1 MRTWQVPAFGEPE
14 QMILA
19 DVPTP
24 APKDGEVRIRARAAT
39 LNFFDLLLI
48 QGKYQAKP
56 AFPFTPGAEAAG
68 VIEAIGAGV
77 EGFAVGDPVIA
88 LPSFGAFAEEVICPA
103 QRLLAIPEG
112 MDFASAA
119 AYPIVYQTSWFALE
133 ERARL
138 QAGEWLL
145 VHAGASGVGMTAI
158 QLGKALGARVIA
170 TASTEQKLE
179 FCRRQGADH
188 AILYNDPGWVDEV
201 KRITGQGA
209 DVVYDPVGGDI
220 FDLSTKCTAPGG
232 RILVIG
238 FTSGRIPTIST
249 NRLLLKNISVV
260 GAIWGNWT
268 ATHPRYIHDTHRR
281 LMDLWRQE
289 KLKPAIGKM
298 YDFEELPKALRDLG
312 NRAAVGKSVLRI
324 S

>member
-24 APKDGEVRIRARAAT
+24 EPKEGEVRIRAHAT
-39 LNFFDLLLI
+39 ALNFFDLLLI

-68 VIEAIGAGV
+68 VIEAIGIGV
-77 EGFAVGDPVIA
+77 AGFATGDRVIA
-88 LPSFGAFAEEVICPA
+88 LPSYGAFAEEVICPA

-119 AYPIVYQTSWFALE
+119 AYPIVYQTSWFALD

-158 QLGKALGARVIA
+158 QLGKARGARVIA

-179 FCRRQGADH
+179 FCREQGADH

-238 FTSGRIPTIST
+238 FTSGRIPTIAT

-268 ATHPRYIHDTHRR
+268 AAHPQYIHDTHRQ
-281 LMDLWRQE
+281 LMDLWRDGR
-289 KLKPAIGKM
+289 LKPAIGKT
-298 YDFEELPKALRDLG
+298 YAFEEAPVALRDLG